1 MAYIGRRAGGDVWRR
16 GTEVAAGTGGQTQYA
31 ERAMAVL
38 GSKFKVGTYF
48 RKGVAR
54 KQTDDHFFTSSSICL
69 ASCVK
74 YTSCTV
80 LVCVVCGSLAS

>member
-1 MAYIGRRAGGDVWRR
+1 MAYTGRRAGGDVWRR

-48 RKGVAR
+48 RKGVLVN
-54 KQTDDHFFTSSSICL
+54 KLTT
-69 ASCVK
+69 
-74 YTSCTV
+74 YTSC
-80 LVCVVCGSLAS
+80 SLASQTLSGGGESLV

>member
-1 MAYIGRRAGGDVWRR
+1 MAYIGRRAEGDVWRR
-16 GTEVAAGTGGQTQYA
+16 GTEVAAGTGGQTQYV

-54 KQTDDHFFTSSSICL
+54 KQTDASSSICL

-80 LVCVVCGSLAS
+80 LVCVVCDSLAS